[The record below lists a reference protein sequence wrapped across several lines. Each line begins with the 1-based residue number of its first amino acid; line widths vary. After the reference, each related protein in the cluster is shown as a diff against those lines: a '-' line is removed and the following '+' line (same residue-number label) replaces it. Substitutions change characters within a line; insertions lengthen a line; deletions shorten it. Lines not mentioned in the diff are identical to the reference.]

1 MFVRAMALIPRRLAV
16 IDVLRQA
23 DAMPSWYLWLLAI
36 IAPLAIVGS
45 GQWCFAG
52 ASIAKQL
59 LGLAGIALYGTIM
72 AQAIYGL
79 IHRWQVS

>member
-1 MFVRAMALIPRRLAV
+1 MVLCRRINCEAV
-16 IDVLRQA
+16 A
-23 DAMPSWYLWLLAI
+23 W
-36 IAPLAIVGS
+36 
-45 GQWCFAG
+45 
-52 ASIAKQL
+52 